1 MELTN
6 RSLPVSCT
14 LLHDSF
20 HDFCIPLKTPS
31 LLFFNFMSH
40 LVFVSSSAKLAL
52 VILLLSDYW
61 LPPLLLL
68 FLHQRKWNDDKSC
81 FCSTSLC
88 DYSLDFVSIIH
99 FLHSY
104 VTVCALQQCRSY
116 SILLKW
122 FVYANHM
129 WHSFLSNEFLQLEWW
144 KNAPNFCNL
153 PEQ

>member
-88 DYSLDFVSIIH
+88 DCSLDFVSIIH

-104 VTVCALQQCRSY
+104 VTVCAAVPQLFFWNDLCTQTICDTP
-116 SILLKW
+116 
-122 FVYANHM
+122 F
-129 WHSFLSNEFLQLEWW
+129 SFFPTSFCNRNGEKRTQLLQL
-144 KNAPNFCNL
+144 A
-153 PEQ
+153 